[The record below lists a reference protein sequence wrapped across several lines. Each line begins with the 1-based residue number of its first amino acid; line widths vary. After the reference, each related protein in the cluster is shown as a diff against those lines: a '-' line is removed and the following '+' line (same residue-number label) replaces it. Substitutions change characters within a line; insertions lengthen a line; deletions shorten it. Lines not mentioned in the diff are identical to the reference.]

1 MEEDT
6 LWPWVSQRDVS
17 WGCSSWQS
25 PCPADVHLAAEMKAD
40 TLCWRN
46 GVKLRLVPL
55 KRSVLL
61 LPKLLCQQ
69 SDPRAMEKSAVA
81 VSGRGE
87 AAHGHS
93 ALTLCCLPL
102 DVELLWTFCSS
113 VLSSSSS
120 FVEPMEWERKPWIP
134 ESHED
139 PALGSFPGHAR
150 EDTGSAVLLVRQK
163 LLRAHS
169 KLTIL

>member
-6 LWPWVSQRDVS
+6 LWPWISQQDVS

-46 GVKLRLVPL
+46 GVKLQLVPL
-55 KRSVLL
+55 KRRLLL

-69 SDPRAMEKSAVA
+69 AHPRLKEKCA
-81 VSGRGE
+81 VSPSRRGE
-87 AAHGHS
+87 NAHGENTLS
-93 ALTLCCLPL
+93 LCCLAR

-113 VLSSSSS
+113 TLSSSSS
-120 FVEPMEWERKPWIP
+120 FVEPKQWERKPQIP

-139 PALGSFPGHAR
+139 PALVTSERTQAMQGSW
-150 EDTGSAVLLVRQK
+150 
-163 LLRAHS
+163 
-169 KLTIL
+169 